1 MAEFPYPAGRV
12 CGSQRSGS
20 AVDRMEAFF
29 PRSGFGQGAPEGARE
44 AAALRAVLD
53 EIRSVGTTLRHTI
66 DGEVAFGG

>member
-1 MAEFPYPAGRV
+1 LVKERL
-12 CGSQRSGS
+12 Q
-20 AVDRMEAFF
+20 
-29 PRSGFGQGAPEGARE
+29 GARE